1 LAIKRHKFAGQRGAL
16 TLVEALVAMVILTV
30 AVIGASGYRYYAMLD
45 ARKAWMQRTGAAI
58 ALLLC
63 ENWRGRGYDHTAD
76 FDPTGLSGSAL
87 TINIGV
93 GPDKPADFTLRGSYP
108 IIADGVH
115 YWATLSYREEATP
128 GLRALN
134 VVVAWKQAG
143 SDPDTYSSD
152 AKTFKLTTFVSD

>member
-1 LAIKRHKFAGQRGAL
+1 MRFRTGKFAAGVSL
-16 TLVEALVAMVILTV
+16 IEALVAMVILAV

-45 ARKAWMQRTGAAI
+45 ARKASMQRSGAAI

-63 ENWRGRGYDHTAD
+63 ENWRGRGYDNTDNFNPVTHLNG
-76 FDPTGLSGSAL
+76 PELSITVSG
-87 TINIGV
+87 
-93 GPDKPADFTLRGSYP
+93 GPDKPADFNLLGSYL

-115 YWATLSYREEATP
+115 YWATLSYKEEATP

-134 VVVAWKQAG
+134 VTIAWHQAG
-143 SDPDTYSSD
+143 SATEIIEYSPD